1 MRQFIESLRRL
12 YKAGRVNLD
21 KIKEYVVSG
30 KITPAEYDYIVGIA
44 ATEG

>member
-44 ATEG
+44 STEG